1 VGGCVRALRLLSPP
15 HSSFPDSLR
24 LRSADKFHPDDLDY
38 ALGVYLGA
46 MKSGED
52 FAIEYR
58 IKDAHGVF
66 RWHMCEGR
74 AHRDSEGEI
83 TFWVANINK
92 VDRLVKVRPC
102 CP

>member
-1 VGGCVRALRLLSPP
+1 
-15 HSSFPDSLR
+15 
-24 LRSADKFHPDDLDY
+24 
-38 ALGVYLGA
+38 